1 MAICV
6 EFNIDGVLAVV
17 AGSLPIAQCPAFV
30 LIEAADYQQIVM
42 ANNLFALP
50 ASQDFAAAWGVG
62 FVLPVTLYL
71 VTWAVASVVNFFK

>member
-1 MAICV
+1 MALCV

-30 LIEAADYQQIVM
+30 LIEAQDYQQIVM

-50 ASQDFAAAWGVG
+50 TTQDFATAWSVG